1 MRLPAPLPRVKSR
14 CMVAAKTTSPDKLA
28 RRRANYAHDVSGRYG
43 PPDPAV
49 EAAFAEV
56 PREAFLGPPPWRIGD
71 GGPKLNRRWSK
82 TSDPA
87 KLYQDVLVTLNPEKG
102 INNGQPSLHAL
113 CIAALRLSRTDH
125 ALHIGTGMGYYTAII
140 AQLAGSVDGYE
151 LEPDLAGRAE
161 EPETH
166 ESGVLADTTP
176 PLFTVRARGEELL
189 RIDLLPAGQP
199 AIPFQKIAGQAER
212 EADLNA
218 MQARIDGLRKEA
230 IALSP
235 LDPMSKLKTDKAL
248 EPLHGCDHLS
258 GELPF
263 DALQRQW
270 QELANRLGQ
279 GACQNGAGDLRSGP
293 HGMDPI
299 VGTVGRRQTG
309 EDLRPVRRQ
318 IIQQQHPDIQP
329 GGFFADSYVACH
341 EQPCVDVG
349 CDPSYVILHT
359 TGPKSHPRRQLPV
372 Q

>member
-1 MRLPAPLPRVKSR
+1 
-14 CMVAAKTTSPDKLA
+14 MVAAKTTSPDKLA

-161 EPETH
+161 ENLRPYPNVAIH
-166 ESGVLADTTP
+166 AESATERALPDADAIYVSAGASQP
-176 PLFTVRARGEELL
+176 DPFWLDALRDGGRLLFPLTGDRDWGGMLLVERMGHGFAARFVSNCGFIPCAGARDRRTAARLTFMFEAGTKDTVRSLTREP
-189 RIDLLPAGQP
+189 PA
-199 AIPFQKIAGQAER
+199 
-212 EADLNA
+212 EAV
-218 MQARIDGLRKEA
+218 
-230 IALSP
+230 
-235 LDPMSKLKTDKAL
+235 TW
-248 EPLHGCDHLS
+248 
-258 GELPF
+258 F
-263 DALQRQW
+263 
-270 QELANRLGQ
+270 
-279 GACQNGAGDLRSGP
+279 AGDGWYLSTEP
-293 HGMDPI
+293 P
-299 VGTVGRRQTG
+299 
-309 EDLRPVRRQ
+309 
-318 IIQQQHPDIQP
+318 
-329 GGFFADSYVACH
+329 A
-341 EQPCVDVG
+341 
-349 CDPSYVILHT
+349 
-359 TGPKSHPRRQLPV
+359 
-372 Q
+372 